1 MENSILRTLK
11 NFSLMERQIP
21 ICQTDTYCVNLL
33 RNKKT
38 AQLPLGSVQSFFLVI
53 LERNFLC
60 EMVCDEAEG
69 DAHGDGKQH
78 IGGVVDIEVE
88 P

>member
-21 ICQTDTYCVNLL
+21 IGQTDTYCVNLL

-53 LERNFLC
+53 FERNFLC
-60 EMVCDEAEG
+60 EIMSNEAEG